1 MYEYTDLQVPVVSY
15 HHITHETKYNSAFS
29 NIFGV
34 DKTELALSMIKDFIC
49 TNIQNRIALP
59 YAHQIYIDDCN
70 YICIHFAA
78 SSADVS
84 MVILANLAYLT
95 MRWYPAAAII
105 WRTCPIT
112 CRRTFPLSL
121 PRSTMIWF

>member
-84 MVILANLAYLT
+84 MVILANLLT
-95 MRWYPAAAII
+95 DLLCAWLDP
-105 WRTCPIT
+105 RT
-112 CRRTFPLSL
+112 RRSI
-121 PRSTMIWF
+121 SGDI